1 MNMAIKGGISLPGLR
16 AAGATGLCCLLLS
29 GCLGEND
36 RIASSGSGA
45 PAATAGPVEPAV
57 PTVRTMASMQIASA
71 AGKYLAGRH
80 ARQHRD
86 FGAAAEH
93 FSGALQLESENR
105 KIRREAFRSMIA
117 GGRMEEAAALAR
129 QIVKDNEGAAIPNLS
144 IVIEDALAGKLAEAE
159 ARLKTVPRRGMNT
172 FAVPL
177 LLAWFQA
184 GQEKFDDAIKSLEP
198 LEKVASFSALSHLH
212 LGLIRELSGNT
223 AAAEGNL
230 AKAAEASRSL
240 RVIQAYGGFLERNG
254 RGPEAK
260 LLYENFERENAG
272 TVAFQSA
279 LARLDRGEKPGPFL
293 RSYRD
298 GLAEVFFNLAGTL
311 AQGRTSELGLIYGRL
326 ALRLRPDFPL
336 AQVLLAGLLEAL
348 DRGQDA
354 VALYRA
360 VSPDSHLYQS
370 AQLRLASLLDDLK
383 RTDEAIALLRLLSE
397 KDRQWHEPLVR
408 LGDLL
413 RSEKKFEE
421 ASNIYSA
428 AMKRIGDL
436 SENHWSLFYARG
448 ISYERSDRW
457 PLAEKDF
464 LKALEL
470 SPDQPFVLNYL
481 GYSWVDKGMHLD
493 RARKM
498 IETAVSKRPND
509 GYIVDSLG
517 WVHYRLGNYKDAVEQ
532 LERAVVLR
540 PEDPVINDHLGD
552 AYWRVGRLLEAR
564 FQWKRALSLDPEKDQ
579 IPLIQKKLNQGL
591 AAASKKDRRG

>member
-1 MNMAIKGGISLPGLR
+1 MIFTATAITSSR
-16 AAGATGLCCLLLS
+16 AGAAALGTCCLILT
-29 GCLGEND
+29 GCLSD
-36 RIASSGSGA
+36 RDAVTSNRFDA
-45 PAATAGPVEPAV
+45 ETPAATAGPVEPAV
-57 PTVRTMASMQIASA
+57 PTVRMASSVQVASA

-93 FSGALQLESENR
+93 FSGALQLETGNA
-105 KIRREAFRSMIA
+105 KIRRAAFRSLIA
-117 GGRMEEAAALAR
+117 GGRMEAAAVLAR
-129 QIVKDNEGAAIPNLS
+129 QIVKDNDGAAIPNLS
-144 IVIEDALAGKLAEAE
+144 IVVEDAVTGATANAE
-159 ARLKTVPRRGMNT
+159 ARLKSIPRRGMNT
-172 FAVPL
+172 FTVPL

-184 GQEKFDDAIKSLEP
+184 GQGKFEDAAKSLAP
-198 LEKVASFSALSHLH
+198 LEKVSSFAVLRNLH
-212 LGLIRELSGNT
+212 LGLIQDMAGNV
-223 AAAEGNL
+223 AAAGENFG
-230 AKAAEASRSL
+230 KAAEAAQSL
-240 RVIQAYGGFLERNG
+240 RVYQAYGNYLERNG
-254 RGPEAK
+254 RGDEAK
-260 LLYENFERENAG
+260 ALYEKFERENPG
-272 TVAFQSA
+272 TDSFKST
-279 LARLDRGEKPGPFL
+279 LSRLEKGTKPAPFIRG
-293 RSYRD
+293 YRD

-311 AQGRTSELGLIYGRL
+311 SQGRTSELALVYGRL

-336 AQVLLAGLLEAL
+336 AQVLLAGLLESL

-360 VSPDSHLYQS
+360 VGEDSYLYRS

-383 RTDEAIALLRLLSE
+383 RTGEAIALLRSLSE
-397 KDRQWHEPLVR
+397 KDRQWFEPLVR

-413 RSEKKFEE
+413 RSEKKFDE
-421 ASNIYSA
+421 AAGVYSD
-428 AMKRIGDL
+428 AMARVGEPDK
-436 SENHWSLFYARG
+436 SHWSLFYARG
-448 ISYERSDRW
+448 ITYERSNRW

-481 GYSWVDKGMHLD
+481 GYSWVDKGLHLG
-493 RARKM
+493 RAQKM
-498 IETAVSKRPND
+498 IETAVAKRPND

-517 WVHYRLGNYKDAVEQ
+517 WVHYRLGNYRDAVEQ

-540 PEDPVINDHLGD
+540 PEDPTINDHLGD

-591 AAASKKDRRG
+591 AAAPEKDRRG